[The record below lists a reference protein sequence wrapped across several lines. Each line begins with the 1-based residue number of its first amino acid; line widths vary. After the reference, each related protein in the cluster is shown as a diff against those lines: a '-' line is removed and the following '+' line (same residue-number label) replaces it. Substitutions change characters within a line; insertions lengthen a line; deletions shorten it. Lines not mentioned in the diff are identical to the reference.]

1 MLGRLPRRPTPLSHP
16 RLFTR
21 HCRRLPAMKTFI
33 TLCVLL
39 ISLSSTHGW
48 CDAEQELNSRFER
61 GVSYLDA
68 ELYDLALAEF
78 QSIRGELATS
88 ESVGS
93 LAECYIGIVYQ
104 ELNSLSESVTAYQ
117 NALALKAPHD
127 VHATAHLHLGI
138 VYKTQGELSLAESHL
153 RQALA
158 LLPETSEVHIHLGD
172 VYVLQHRLNAAE
184 NAYREG
190 IRLNPDHTES
200 YYGLGR
206 VSELQNR
213 LQQAMAYYDAALVRN
228 HYLSQAHYRRAL
240 TYRRLGN
247 SEQAAAAMAQFQ
259 HLKTYEDTVHQ
270 FREALYTNPNLP
282 MLYIKLGELHE
293 AYDNLTAAVRVY
305 ETATRV
311 HPSFLPAHTHL
322 GEAFIKQRAFE
333 KAALAYQKSTEIAPN
348 DSQAWL
354 KLGLIYINQ
363 QRFDPAIAA
372 FKRAIVVDSTAA
384 EAYNNLARLYAGLGK
399 EMQQAIDLA
408 KHAVSL
414 APTARHYDT
423 LAYAYYRNA
432 QYAEAL
438 EAIHQALAL
447 APNTDEY
454 SKLLSKIQA
463 AQVKLGTER
472 KNK

>member
-1 MLGRLPRRPTPLSHP
+1 
-16 RLFTR
+16 
-21 HCRRLPAMKTFI
+21 MKTLIIFF
-33 TLCVLL
+33 VLL
-39 ISLSSTHGW
+39 ISLSSIQGW
-48 CDAEQELNSRFER
+48 CDTEQELNSRFER

-68 ELYDLALAEF
+68 EQYDLALAEF
-78 QSIRGELATS
+78 QNIRQEFTTS
-88 ESVGS
+88 ESIGS

-104 ELNSLSESVTAYQ
+104 ELNSLSEAVTAYQ
-117 NALALKAPHD
+117 SALALKAPQD
-127 VHATAHLHLGI
+127 VHGTAHLHLGI
-138 VYKTQGELSLAESHL
+138 VYKTQGELTHAENHL
-153 RQALA
+153 RQALI

-172 VYVLQHRLNAAE
+172 VYMLQHRLNAAE

-213 LQQAMAYYDAALVRN
+213 LQQAMEYYDAALVRN
-228 HYLSQAHYRRAL
+228 QYLSQAHYRRAL

-270 FREALYTNPNLP
+270 YREALYQNPNLP

-293 AYDNLTAAVRVY
+293 AYNNLTAAVRVY
-305 ETATRV
+305 ETATQV
-311 HPSFLPAHTHL
+311 HPSYLPAHTHL
-322 GEAFIKQRAFE
+322 GEVLIKQRAFE
-333 KAALAYQKSTEIAPN
+333 KAALTYQKATEIAPD
-348 DSQAWL
+348 DSQTWL
-354 KLGLIYINQ
+354 KLGVIYINQ
-363 QRFDPAIAA
+363 QQFERAIAA

-384 EAYNNLARLYAGLGK
+384 EAYNNLARLYSGLGK

-423 LAYAYYRNA
+423 LAYTYYRSA
-432 QYAEAL
+432 QYTEAL
-438 EAIHQALAL
+438 EAIHQAIAL
-447 APNTDEY
+447 APDTDAY
-454 SKLLSKIQA
+454 NNLLLKIQA
-463 AQVKLGTER
+463 AQKENR
-472 KNK
+472 

>member
-1 MLGRLPRRPTPLSHP
+1 
-16 RLFTR
+16 
-21 HCRRLPAMKTFI
+21 MKTLI
-33 TLCVLL
+33 TFFVLL
-39 ISLSSTHGW
+39 ISLSSIQGW
-48 CDAEQELNSRFER
+48 CDTEQELNSRFER
-61 GVSYLDA
+61 GVYYLDA
-68 ELYDLALAEF
+68 EQYDLALAEF
-78 QSIRGELATS
+78 QNIRQEFTTS
-88 ESVGS
+88 ESIRS

-104 ELNSLSESVTAYQ
+104 ELNSLSEAVTAYQ
-117 NALALKAPHD
+117 SALALKAPQD
-127 VHATAHLHLGI
+127 VHGTAHLHLGI
-138 VYKTQGELSLAESHL
+138 VYKTQGELTHAENHL
-153 RQALA
+153 RQALT

-172 VYVLQHRLNAAE
+172 VYVLQHRLNAAG

-213 LQQAMAYYDAALVRN
+213 LQQAMEYYDAALVRN
-228 HYLSQAHYRRAL
+228 QYLSQAHYRRAL

-270 FREALYTNPNLP
+270 YREALYQNPNLP

-293 AYDNLTAAVRVY
+293 AYNNLTAAVRVY
-305 ETATRV
+305 ETATQV
-311 HPSFLPAHTHL
+311 HPSYLPVHTHL
-322 GEAFIKQRAFE
+322 GEVLIKQRAFE
-333 KAALAYQKSTEIAPN
+333 KAALTYQKATEIAPD
-348 DSQAWL
+348 DSQTWL
-354 KLGLIYINQ
+354 KLGVIYINQ
-363 QRFDPAIAA
+363 QQFERAIAA

-384 EAYNNLARLYAGLGK
+384 EAYNNLARLYSGLGK

-423 LAYAYYRNA
+423 LAYTYYRNT

-438 EAIHQALAL
+438 EAIHQAIAL
-447 APNTDEY
+447 APDTDAY
-454 SKLLSKIQA
+454 NNLLLKIQA
-463 AQVKLGTER
+463 VQKENR
-472 KNK
+472 

>member
-1 MLGRLPRRPTPLSHP
+1 
-16 RLFTR
+16 
-21 HCRRLPAMKTFI
+21 MKTPI
-33 TLCVLL
+33 TFFFLL
-39 ISLSSTHGW
+39 ISFSSIQGW
-48 CDAEQELNSRFER
+48 CDTEGELNRRFEHAVR
-61 GVSYLDA
+61 YLDA
-68 ELYDLALAEF
+68 EQYDLALTEF
-78 QSIRGELATS
+78 QTIRKKFAASG
-88 ESVGS
+88 SVGG
-93 LAECYIGIVYQ
+93 LAECYIGIIYQ
-104 ELNSLSESVTAYQ
+104 ELNSLSEAVSAYQ

-127 VHATAHLHLGI
+127 VHGTAHLHLGI
-138 VYKTQGELSLAESHL
+138 VYKTQGKLTLAENHL

-206 VSELQNR
+206 VSELQDR
-213 LQQAMAYYDAALVRN
+213 LQQAMEYYDAALVRN
-228 HYLSQAHYRRAL
+228 QYLSQAHYRRAL
-240 TYRRLGN
+240 THRRLGN

-293 AYDNLTAAVRVY
+293 AHNNLTAAVRVY
-305 ETATRV
+305 ETATQV
-311 HPSFLPAHTHL
+311 HPSFLPAYTHL
-322 GEAFIKQRAFE
+322 GEVFIKQQAFE
-333 KAALAYQKSTEIAPN
+333 KAALTYQKSTEIAPN
-348 DSQAWL
+348 DSQTWL
-354 KLGLIYINQ
+354 KLGVIYINQ
-363 QRFDPAIAA
+363 QQFDPAIAA
-372 FKRAIVVDSTAA
+372 FKRAIVVDSTVA

-408 KHAVSL
+408 RHAVSL
-414 APTARHYDT
+414 EPTARHYDT
-423 LAYAYYRNA
+423 LAYTYYRNA

-447 APNTDEY
+447 APDVDAYN
-454 SKLLSKIQA
+454 KLLLKIQT
-463 AQVKLGTER
+463 AQKE
-472 KNK
+472 K

>member
-1 MLGRLPRRPTPLSHP
+1 
-16 RLFTR
+16 
-21 HCRRLPAMKTFI
+21 MKTPI
-33 TLCVLL
+33 TIIVIL
-39 ISLSSTHGW
+39 ISLSSIQGW
-48 CDAEQELNSRFER
+48 CDTEGELNRRFER
-61 GVSYLDA
+61 GVRYLDA
-68 ELYDLALAEF
+68 EQYDLALTEF
-78 QSIRGELATS
+78 QTIRKKFAASG
-88 ESVGS
+88 SVGS
-93 LAECYIGIVYQ
+93 LAECYIGIIYQ
-104 ELNSLSESVTAYQ
+104 ELNSLSEAVSAYQ

-127 VHATAHLHLGI
+127 VHGTAHLHLGI
-138 VYKTQGELSLAESHL
+138 VYKTQGKLTLAENHL

-206 VSELQNR
+206 VSELQDR
-213 LQQAMAYYDAALVRN
+213 LQQAMEYYDAALVRN
-228 HYLSQAHYRRAL
+228 QYLSQAHYRRAL

-293 AYDNLTAAVRVY
+293 AYNNLTAAVRVY
-305 ETATRV
+305 ETATQV
-311 HPSFLPAHTHL
+311 HPSFLPAYTHL
-322 GEAFIKQRAFE
+322 GEVFIKQRVFE
-333 KAALAYQKSTEIAPN
+333 KAALTYQKSTEIAPN
-348 DSQAWL
+348 DSQTWL
-354 KLGLIYINQ
+354 KLGIIYINQ
-363 QRFDPAIAA
+363 QQFDPAIAA

-384 EAYNNLARLYAGLGK
+384 EAYNNLARLYAGLGRDI
-399 EMQQAIDLA
+399 QQAIDLA
-408 KHAVSL
+408 RHAVSL
-414 APTARHYDT
+414 EPTARHYDT
-423 LAYAYYRNA
+423 LAYTYYRNA

-447 APNTDEY
+447 APDVDAYN
-454 SKLLSKIQA
+454 KLLLKIQT
-463 AQVKLGTER
+463 AQMEK
-472 KNK
+472 